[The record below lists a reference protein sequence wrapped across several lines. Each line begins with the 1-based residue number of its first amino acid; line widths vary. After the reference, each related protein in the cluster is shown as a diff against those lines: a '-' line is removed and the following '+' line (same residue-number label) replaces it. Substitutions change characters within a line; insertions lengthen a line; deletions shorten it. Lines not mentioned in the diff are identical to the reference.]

1 MNQPTAR
8 FERIAALG
16 LVLGLGSLVA
26 ACGGDAAQR
35 TEAHYCT
42 VVGEHLVDLSAPT
55 ISAPGD
61 VKRVLKS
68 WKAVSAT
75 APLAVQPEW
84 EAVIHSMETAATVDP
99 NDPESV
105 QKVADTARSSEQ
117 AANRVI
123 NYTMER
129 CGAQIGTPAA
139 AP

>member
-1 MNQPTAR
+1 MNPPAR
-8 FERIAALG
+8 LLARVTALG
-16 LVLGLGSLVA
+16 LALSLGPVLA

-35 TEAHYCT
+35 TEANYCT
-42 VVGEHLVDLSAPT
+42 VVGEHLVDLSQPT
-55 ISAPGD
+55 ISTPAD
-61 VKRVLKS
+61 VKRVLNA

-84 EAVIHSMETAATVDP
+84 EAVIRSMETAATVDP
-99 NDPESV
+99 NDPASV

-117 AANRVI
+117 AANRVL